1 MFQVD
6 KKEQMARYIR
16 QGDQTGGSTSNVR
29 VTVRVRPENNREIE
43 AASSRNVVQVLDS
56 QVLIFDPKVESSPG
70 FYQGRKRR
78 GRDIMKRK
86 NRDIKYMFDHVFGP
100 GETNVTV
107 YESTTKGVLD
117 GLLNGYNC
125 SGNIFIVKVEN
136 VKILRLGFTI

>member
-1 MFQVD
+1 
-6 KKEQMARYIR
+6 MARYIR

-125 SGNIFIVKVEN
+125 SGKIIILRVEN
-136 VKILRLGFTI
+136 VKILIG